1 MLLKDK
7 KTWYLEFNSNQCNT
21 DKQDMEEKCGDVENK
36 LPDII
41 GLVTTAVLNTEIS
54 EAENKIRMLLNL
66 AKK

>member
-1 MLLKDK
+1 
-7 KTWYLEFNSNQCNT
+7 
-21 DKQDMEEKCGDVENK
+21 MEEKCGDVENK

-54 EAENKIRMLLNL
+54 EAENKIPMLLNL